1 MSDRETDSCG
11 SLHNRRGVPGI
22 SGAVSDAGTTGA
34 EAVGGALEN
43 GLSGGRAVSRWREY
57 MLYLMDHSILPM
69 LEGAA
74 VGAREGS
81 V

>member
-1 MSDRETDSCG
+1 MGERIRVC
-11 SLHNRRGVPGI
+11 LC
-22 SGAVSDAGTTGA
+22 TTGVGYLA
-34 EAVGGALEN
+34 YLVRFLMLYNQRVEARGEALEH
-43 GLSGGRAVSRWREY
+43 GLSGGRAISRWREY